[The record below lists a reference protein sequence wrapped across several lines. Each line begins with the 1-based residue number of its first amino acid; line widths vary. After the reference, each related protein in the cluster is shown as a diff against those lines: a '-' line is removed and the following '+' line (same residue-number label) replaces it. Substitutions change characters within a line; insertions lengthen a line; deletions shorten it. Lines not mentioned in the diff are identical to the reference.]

1 MHYFYIMFFKY
12 NLYIYKEVII
22 KAYIENYRNKLLTQY
37 IYLGLFFS
45 IFLSPF
51 YYYIDNYALAITLNI
66 FTVMIFFLYLFR
78 LKTDKYT
85 LKSRGFILAITILF
99 ISGFINGNQ
108 EINSTFFLLLYPIAS
123 FSIRGIKEGIIW
135 TFTLLF
141 ILINIY
147 IQMSSLYNIYSFLF
161 FCIAYFMVS
170 YLLYWYRHYELK
182 IFTKI
187 FQVNELKEEL
197 EEKNKELKRIAVT
210 DKLTNIYNRVKL
222 DTVLEEEINRAQRF
236 GHGFSLII
244 IDIDYFKEVNDNY
257 GHQVG
262 DIILVEIANILKYYI
277 RNTDTLGRWGGEEF
291 LIICPET
298 KEDEVIKLANN
309 LRKIVQ
315 ENNFTTVGSK
325 TASFGVTS
333 YIKGDDTSSILKRA
347 DDALYKAKTTGR
359 NKVEKL

>member
-1 MHYFYIMFFKY
+1 MIF
-12 NLYIYKEVII
+12 
-22 KAYIENYRNKLLTQY
+22 
-37 IYLGLFFS
+37 LFF
-45 IFLSPF
+45 I
-51 YYYIDNYALAITLNI
+51 
-66 FTVMIFFLYLFR
+66 R
-78 LKTDKYT
+78 LQSDKYT

-123 FSIRGIKEGIIW
+123 FSIRGLKEGIIW
-135 TFTLLF
+135 TFTLLI
-141 ILINIY
+141 ILV
-147 IQMSSLYNIYSFLF
+147 SLYLQIPNSYNIYSFSF

-187 FQVNELKEEL
+187 YQVNELKKEL
-197 EEKNKELKRIAVT
+197 EEKNKELKKIAIT
-210 DKLTNIYNRVKL
+210 DKLTNVFNRLKLDSQMETEMNRV
-222 DTVLEEEINRAQRF
+222 RRF
-236 GHGFSLII
+236 GHGFSIII

-262 DIILVEIANILKYYI
+262 DSVLMEMANLLKYYV
-277 RNTDTLGRWGGEEF
+277 RDTDTLGRWGGEEF

-298 KEDEVIKLANN
+298 KEEGVLKLARN
-309 LRKIVQ
+309 LQKCI
-315 ENNFTTVGSK
+315 EKNTFSTIGSK
-325 TASFGVTS
+325 TASFGITT
-333 YIKGDDTSSILKRA
+333 YIKGDSTSSMLKRA

>member
-1 MHYFYIMFFKY
+1 M
-12 NLYIYKEVII
+12 
-22 KAYIENYRNKLLTQY
+22 
-37 IYLGLFFS
+37 
-45 IFLSPF
+45 
-51 YYYIDNYALAITLNI
+51 
-66 FTVMIFFLYLFR
+66 FFLYLIR
-78 LKTDKYT
+78 LQTNKYT

-123 FSIRGIKEGIIW
+123 FSIRGLKEGLVW
-135 TFTLLF
+135 TFSLLL
-141 ILINIY
+141 ILITIY
-147 IQMSSLYNIYSFLF
+147 TQMSFLYNVYSFIF

-182 IFTKI
+182 IFTKM

-197 EEKNKELKRIAVT
+197 EEKNKELKRIAIT

-222 DTVLEEEINRAQRF
+222 DSKMEAEMNRAQRF
-236 GHGFSLII
+236 GHGFSIII

-257 GHQVG
+257 GHQIG
-262 DIILVEIANILKYYI
+262 DCVLIEMAGLLKSHV

-298 KEDEVIKLANN
+298 KEEGVLKLANN
-309 LRKIVQ
+309 LQKTIE
-315 ENNFTTVGSK
+315 ENTFSTIGSK
-325 TASFGVTS
+325 TASFGITT
-333 YIKGDDTSSILKRA
+333 YINGDNTNSMLKRA

-359 NKVEKL
+359 NKVEIL